1 MPRAISSIMPGL
13 RALISLTAPVR
24 NGEPPQTY
32 ITVPS
37 TGATQPSQLVWRL
50 GDISNAAM
58 ALPNLLALALL
69 SGVVFKLARGD
80 RTAGPTH
87 TADTPEEPEE
97 Y

>member
-1 MPRAISSIMPGL
+1 M
-13 RALISLTAPVR
+13 AL
-24 NGEPPQTY
+24 PPARRLPD
-32 ITVPS
+32 PS
-37 TGATQPSQLVWRL
+37 RPSEEVWRL

-80 RTAGPTH
+80 RTAGKDH
-87 TADTPEEPEE
+87 HADTPEEPEE